1 MKKEIFKKQKP
12 HVNIG
17 TIGHVDHGKTTLT
30 AAITA
35 VLANVNQAKL
45 KTYKQIDSAP
55 EEIARGITINTSHIE
70 YETKLRHYAHIDCPG
85 HADYIKNMIT
95 GAVQMDGAILV
106 VSATDGPMPQTREH
120 LILAQQIG
128 ISNIVVF
135 INKADL
141 ISDPEIIELIEL
153 ETRELLGKYG
163 FSSET
168 TPFIIGSA
176 SKVLENP
183 TSSNKWVKE
192 IKNLLKALDSYIP
205 LPKRELDKPF
215 LLAIED
221 VFSITG
227 RGTVVTGKIE
237 RGCIK
242 VGDTVEIIGFNTIKS
257 SVVIGLEMFQKVLEL
272 GEAGDNVGILLRGIQ
287 KTEIRRGMVLAKPST
302 MTLHSKFEANIYI
315 LTADE
320 GGREK
325 PIFEGY
331 CPQFYLYTINIT
343 GSIEFTLEAKE
354 TGVKMIMPGDRVT
367 LNVTLIYSIA
377 LELGMRFAIREGGRT
392 IGAGIVTKIIK

>member
-35 VLANVNQAKL
+35 VLASVNQAKI

-141 ISDPEIIELIEL
+141 ISDPEILELIEL

-183 TSSNKWVKE
+183 TNSNKWVKQ
-192 IKNLLKALDSYIP
+192 IKNLLKALDSHIP

-237 RGCIK
+237 RGCVK
-242 VGDTVEIIGFNTIKS
+242 VGDTVEIIGFNTVKT

-315 LTADE
+315 LTANE

-343 GSIEFTLEAKE
+343 GSIEFTSEAKE

-377 LELGMRFAIREGGRT
+377 LEIGMRFAIREGGRT